1 MGGVLLDDTRVES
14 MRQEVL
20 LEVSKKYLPHLKK
33 TDILHAWLEA
43 SKIPGSV
50 RINALKVLLNDQPET
65 QEAEEEYKNLC
76 NFDYHKLSHITP
88 DAQEVL
94 VKLSRSYRLGLMA
107 NQSAKSLELIQEAGL
122 ANILNHTQM
131 SEHIGLEK
139 PNPKF
144 YSSILNGCHAKAEE
158 SVLVD
163 DNWYRGLA
171 QAKNI
176 GMKTILL
183 KRNIIPTPPEAKPDW
198 TIYKLPDLL
207 KIF

>member
-1 MGGVLLDDTRVES
+1 MGGVLLDDSKVES

-50 RINALKVLLNDQPET
+50 RINALKMLLKDQPET

-76 NFDYHKLSHITP
+76 NFDYHNLSHITP
-88 DAQEVL
+88 DAKEIL

-107 NQSAKSLELIQEAGL
+107 NQRAKSLELIQEAGL

-144 YSSILNGCHAKAEE
+144 YSSILNECHTKAEE

-163 DNWYRGLA
+163 DNWYRGLE

-183 KRNIIPTPPEAKPDW
+183 KRDIIPTPPDARPDW
-198 TIYKLPDLL
+198 IISSLQDLL
-207 KIF
+207 SIL

>member
-1 MGGVLLDDTRVES
+1 MGGVLLDDSKVES

-50 RINALKVLLNDQPET
+50 RINALKMLLKDQPET

-76 NFDYHKLSHITP
+76 NFDYHNLSHITP
-88 DAQEVL
+88 DAKEIL

-107 NQSAKSLELIQEAGL
+107 NQRAKSLELIQEAGL

-144 YSSILNGCHAKAEE
+144 YSSILNECHAKAEE

-183 KRNIIPTPPEAKPDW
+183 KRDIIPTPPEAKPDW